1 MTQQYL
7 AGEFSL
13 LLAQLQ
19 AVATDP
25 SSARALARLRR
36 EVESRPPAALAV
48 ELIRAFEVMDDLC
61 LESLARGDAPAFDS
75 QAASVARLREF
86 GVCAGLLED
95 VELG

>member
-13 LLAQLQ
+13 LL
-19 AVATDP
+19 
-25 SSARALARLRR
+25 
-36 EVESRPPAALAV
+36 
-48 ELIRAFEVMDDLC
+48 C
-61 LESLARGDAPAFDS
+61 LESLARGDPPAFDS

>member
-36 EVESRPPAALAV
+36 EVETHPPAALAV
-48 ELIRAFEVMDDLC
+48 ELIRTLEVTDELC
-61 LESLARGDAPAFDS
+61 FDSLARGDVKAFDC
-75 QAASVARLREF
+75 QAATVAQLREI
-86 GVCAGLLED
+86 GVCAGLLDEP
-95 VELG
+95 

>member
-25 SSARALARLRR
+25 SSARTLARLRR
-36 EVESRPPAALAV
+36 EVETTHPRRSR
-48 ELIRAFEVMDDLC
+48 R
-61 LESLARGDAPAFDS
+61 S
-75 QAASVARLREF
+75 
-86 GVCAGLLED
+86 
-95 VELG
+95 